1 MSSLESLIRLH
12 RWRLDEQQRN
22 VAALED
28 LRAQLQAEFD
38 RLDAE
43 QAAEQEVAGKSPEAS
58 YGYDSYVVSLL
69 DRRRRLGQSLADAE
83 RQIAKAREALAE
95 IFQEVKRYEIAAARR
110 LLNERILLEHQEQRD
125 MDEIAIDVHRRAAK
139 NEA

>member
-69 DRRRRLGQSLADAE
+69 DRRRRLGHSLADAE

-139 NEA
+139 NKV

>member
-83 RQIAKAREALAE
+83 RQIAKAREVLAE